1 LERKDKQKGQNV
13 SDLKAPSLIRE
24 NCADIKK
31 TDISTTTT
39 KDQHHHKHVE
49 NKELARNENKRK
61 GSPETRPFL
70 RSPGRWSFKGINPI
84 SNQNTNK
91 EDKSEKLNDDKKC
104 EAKPQNI
111 KSVFQRSWSLRGQN
125 KTAEQDILSGQ
136 RNGITR
142 KDKYLLPLKKS
153 SSQNNL
159 PAEQQG
165 RNSSEP
171 GKMAP
176 AVAIPSEVSDKK
188 LPCVGILKTPGKRKT
203 SSNNRVEFLNN
214 VREREIPGRQ
224 A

>member
-1 LERKDKQKGQNV
+1 MQDKQEGQSV

-24 NCADIKK
+24 NCADMKK
-31 TDISTTTT
+31 TDIPTTTT

-49 NKELARNENKRK
+49 NKELTRNENKRK
-61 GSPETRPFL
+61 VNPETRPFL
-70 RSPGRWSFKGINPI
+70 RSPGRWSFKGISPM

-159 PAEQQG
+159 PVEQQG

-176 AVAIPSEVSDKK
+176 AVAIPSEV
-188 LPCVGILKTPGKRKT
+188 CRGYHI
-203 SSNNRVEFLNN
+203 SNNHHITLYITRWLHSRAFKFESPFIL
-214 VREREIPGRQ
+214 
-224 A
+224 

>member
-1 LERKDKQKGQNV
+1 MQDKQEGQSV

-61 GSPETRPFL
+61 GKPETRPFL
-70 RSPGRWSFKGINPI
+70 RSPGRWSFKGINPM

-125 KTAEQDILSGQ
+125 KTAEQDILSRQ

-142 KDKYLLPLKKS
+142 KDKHLLPLKKS

-176 AVAIPSEVSDKK
+176 AVAIPYEVCSGYHIINNDHIALYITRCLHSRAFKFES
-188 LPCVGILKTPGKRKT
+188 PFIL
-203 SSNNRVEFLNN
+203 
-214 VREREIPGRQ
+214 
-224 A
+224 